1 MTLTATLRHAKQVLS
16 TSAQIA
22 PRLPLDGSGR
32 NPQEMTADFDTVD
45 YFTDQSLVPDPH
57 PYFDHLRSKCPVV
70 REPHYGV
77 LAVTGFEEA
86 TAVLKDADTFS
97 SCIAVAGPF
106 PPLPFTPE
114 GDDITD
120 QIMAHRSMMP
130 MFEHMVTMDPPDHT
144 NARSLLNRLLTPS
157 RLKENEDFMWRLA
170 DECLDDFIAN
180 GKCEFL
186 SAYAKPF
193 STLVIADLLG
203 VPEADHEEFRSVL
216 GAPRPGA
223 QVGSLDGELVGS
235 NPLQWLDDTFVAYL
249 EDRRKTPRDDV
260 LTALATAK
268 YPDGSTPDALD
279 VARSAT
285 FLFAAG
291 QETTTKLLSASLRVL
306 GDQPEIQEALRRD
319 RSRIPTFIE
328 ESLRMDAPV
337 KSQFRLAK
345 KNTRVGD
352 MEVSAGTTMMI
363 CPGAVNRDPV
373 RFENP
378 HEFSLDR
385 KNVREHIAFGRGV
398 HSCPGGPLARVE
410 GRVSIE
416 RILDRM
422 SEITIDEDKH
432 GSAGS
437 RSYNYEP
444 TFILRGLTE
453 INIKFTPTSAPA

>member
-1 MTLTATLRHAKQVLS
+1 MSET
-16 TSAQIA
+16 
-22 PRLPLDGSGR
+22 
-32 NPQEMTADFDTVD
+32 NYDTID

-70 REPHYGV
+70 TEPNYGV
-77 LAVTGFEEA
+77 MAITGFEEA
-86 TAVLKDADTFS
+86 TTVLKDTDTFS

-114 GDDITD
+114 GDDITE
-120 QIMAHRSMMP
+120 QITAHRSQMP

-144 NARSLLNRLLTPS
+144 NARSLLNRLLTPR

-170 DECLDDFIAN
+170 DQCLDDFIAD

-193 STLVIADLLG
+193 SLLVIADMLG
-203 VPEADHEEFRSVL
+203 VPEEDHEEFRTVL

-223 QVGSLDGELVGS
+223 QVGSLDGDLVAS
-235 NPLQWLDDTFVAYL
+235 NPLEWLDEKFISYL
-249 EDRRKTPRDDV
+249 EDRRKEPRDDV
-260 LTALATAK
+260 LTALATAN
-268 YPDGSTPDALD
+268 YPDGSVPP
-279 VARSAT
+279 VIEVVRSAT

-306 GDQPEIQEALRRD
+306 GDRPDIQQALRDD
-319 RSRIPTFIE
+319 RSRIPTFVE
-328 ESLRMDAPV
+328 EALRMDAPV

-345 KNTRVGD
+345 KNTKLGD
-352 MEVSAGTTMMI
+352 IDVPAGTTMMG

-373 RFENP
+373 RFEDP
-378 HEFSLDR
+378 HTFSLDR

-410 GRVSIE
+410 GRVSLE

-422 SEITIDEDKH
+422 ADIAIDEEFH
-432 GSAGS
+432 GPADD
-437 RSYNYEP
+437 RRYTYEP
-444 TFILRGLTE
+444 TFILRGLTDL
-453 INIKFTPTSAPA
+453 NITFKPVR

>member
-1 MTLTATLRHAKQVLS
+1 MDCAVASDSRTLPVSRLTASEGTH
-16 TSAQIA
+16 
-22 PRLPLDGSGR
+22 
-32 NPQEMTADFDTVD
+32 EMTADFDTVD

-70 REPHYGV
+70 REPNYGV
-77 LAVTGFEEA
+77 LAITGYDEA
-86 TAVLKDADTFS
+86 NTVLKDTDTFS
-97 SCIAVAGPF
+97 SCIAVGGPF

-114 GDDITD
+114 GDDISDLIST
-120 QIMAHRSMMP
+120 HRSQLP
-130 MFEHMVTMDPPDHT
+130 LFEHMVTMDPPDHT

-170 DECLDDFIAN
+170 DECLDDFIAD

-193 STLVIADLLG
+193 SLLVIADLLG
-203 VPEADHEEFRSVL
+203 VPHEDHDEFRAVL
-216 GAPRPGA
+216 GAPRPGS
-223 QVGSLDGELVGS
+223 QVGSLDGEIVAL
-235 NPLQWLDDTFVAYL
+235 NPLEWLDEKFISYL
-249 EDRRKTPRDDV
+249 EERRKTPKDDV

-268 YPDGSTPDALD
+268 YPDGSTPEVID
-279 VARSAT
+279 VVRSAT

-291 QETTTKLLSASLRVL
+291 QETTTKLLSASIKVL
-306 GDQPEIQEALRRD
+306 GDRPDIQEALRKD
-319 RSRIPTFIE
+319 RSRIPIFVE
-328 ESLRMDAPV
+328 EALRMDAPV

-345 KNTRVGD
+345 KHTEVGD
-352 MEVSAGTTMMI
+352 TEVPAGTILMV

-410 GRVSIE
+410 GRVSME

-422 SEITIDEDKH
+422 ADITIDEEKH
-432 GSAGS
+432 GPAGA

-453 INIKFTPTSAPA
+453 INIEFSPVT

>member
-1 MTLTATLRHAKQVLS
+1 MT
-16 TSAQIA
+16 
-22 PRLPLDGSGR
+22 
-32 NPQEMTADFDTVD
+32 DFDTVD
-45 YFTDQSLVPDPH
+45 FYTDPALVPDPH

-77 LAVTGFEEA
+77 LAITGFEEA
-86 TAVLKDADTFS
+86 TTVLKDAETFS
-97 SCIAVAGPF
+97 ACISVAGPF

-114 GDDITD
+114 GDDITA
-120 QIMAHRSMMP
+120 QIAEHRSLMP

-170 DECLDDFIAN
+170 DECLDDFLAD

-193 STLVIADLLG
+193 SMLVIADLLG
-203 VPEADHEEFRSVL
+203 VPEEDFSQFRTVL
-216 GAPRPGA
+216 GAQRPGA
-223 QVGSLDGELVGS
+223 IVGSLDHEELVGA
-235 NPLQWLDDTFVAYL
+235 NPLEFLDQKFIGYL
-249 EDRRKTPRDDV
+249 EDRRENPRDDV

-268 YPDGSTPDALD
+268 YPDGSTPP
-279 VARSAT
+279 VIEVVRSAT

-291 QETTTKLLSASLRVL
+291 QETTTKLLSASMRVL
-306 GDQPEIQEALRRD
+306 GDRPDIQETLRKD
-319 RSRIPTFIE
+319 RSRIPIFVE
-328 ESLRMDAPV
+328 ESLRMEAPV
-337 KSQFRLAK
+337 KSQHRLAT

-352 MEVSAGTTMMI
+352 VDVPAGTTLMV
-363 CPGAVNRDPV
+363 CPGAVNRDPL

-378 HEFSLDR
+378 HEFRLDR

-410 GRVSIE
+410 GRVSVE

-422 SEITIDEDKH
+422 SDIRINEEKH
-432 GSAGS
+432 GPVGD

-453 INIKFTPTSAPA
+453 INIEFTPVA

>member
-1 MTLTATLRHAKQVLS
+1 MAT
-16 TSAQIA
+16 
-22 PRLPLDGSGR
+22 
-32 NPQEMTADFDTVD
+32 DFDTVD

-70 REPHYGV
+70 REPNYGV
-77 LAVTGFEEA
+77 LAITGYDEA
-86 TAVLKDADTFS
+86 NAVLKDTDTFS
-97 SCIAVAGPF
+97 SCIAVGGPF

-114 GDDITD
+114 GDDISD
-120 QIMAHRSMMP
+120 LIAEHRGQLP
-130 MFEHMVTMDPPDHT
+130 LFEHMVTMDPPDHT

-170 DECLDDFIAN
+170 DECLDDFVAR
-180 GKCEFL
+180 GQCEFL

-193 STLVIADLLG
+193 SLLVIADLLG
-203 VPEADHEEFRSVL
+203 VPQKDHEEFRAVL
-216 GAPRPGA
+216 GAPTPGS
-223 QVGSLDGELVGS
+223 QVGSLDGDIVAL
-235 NPLQWLDDTFVAYL
+235 NPLEWLDEKFIAYL
-249 EDRRKTPRDDV
+249 EERRKEPKDDV

-268 YPDGSTPDALD
+268 YPDGSTPEVID
-279 VARSAT
+279 VVRSAT

-291 QETTTKLLSASLRVL
+291 QETTTKLLSASLKVL
-306 GDQPEIQEALRRD
+306 GDQPEIQQALRDD
-319 RSRIPTFIE
+319 RTRIPIFVE
-328 ESLRMDAPV
+328 EALRMDAPV

-345 KNTRVGD
+345 KNTTVGD
-352 MEVSAGTTMMI
+352 TDVPAGTILMV

-373 RFENP
+373 RFADP

-410 GRVSIE
+410 GRVSVE

-422 SEITIDEDKH
+422 SDITIDEDKH
-432 GSAGS
+432 GTVGD

-453 INIKFTPTSAPA
+453 LNIKFTPVA